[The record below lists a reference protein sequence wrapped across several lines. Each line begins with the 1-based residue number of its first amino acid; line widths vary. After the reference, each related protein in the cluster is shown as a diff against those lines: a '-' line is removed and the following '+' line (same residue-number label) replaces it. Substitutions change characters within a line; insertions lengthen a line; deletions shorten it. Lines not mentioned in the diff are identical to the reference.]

1 MNVMRKNLTISGLW
15 GALLLSGPL
24 VLGAGGCDCSEGDSA
39 SEEGDGMRTIAV
51 IPKGTTHEFW
61 KSIHA
66 GAIKA
71 GRELSVEILWQ
82 GPLREDDRSDQVRV
96 VEDVIS
102 RGVDAIVLAPL
113 DDAALVPPAREAVAE
128 GIPVLIIDSDL
139 DWDGRVSFVA
149 TDNMEGGRL
158 AARRLGE
165 LLGGEGT
172 VLMMRYQEGSASTMR
187 REEGFLEAMRADF
200 PNIELVSTNQ
210 YGGATTESAFATGEG
225 LLVSHEDLDGIFT
238 PNESTTFGMLR
249 ALRDADRAGTVKL
262 VGFDS
267 SASLARALADGHV
280 HGLVLQQ
287 PFRMGELGVRTAVA
301 HLEGQEVEA
310 RIDTGVTVVT
320 VDNMDDPEIRDLLVP
335 DLSEW
340 LD

>member
-1 MNVMRKNLTISGLW
+1 MRKSTLILGLL
-15 GALLLSGPL
+15 AL
-24 VLGAGGCDCSEGDSA
+24 VWGGCDCSEDG
-39 SEEGDGMRTIAV
+39 EGATEDDGQRTIAV

-71 GRELSVEILWQ
+71 GRELGVEILWQ
-82 GPLREDDRSDQVRV
+82 GPLREDDRADQVRV

-102 RGVDAIVLAPL
+102 RGVDGIVLAPL
-113 DDAALVPPAREAVAE
+113 DDSALVPPAREADAE
-128 GIPVLIIDSDL
+128 GIPVVIIDSDL

-149 TDNMEGGRL
+149 TDNAEGGRL

-165 LLGGEGT
+165 LLGAEGE

-187 REEGFLEAMRADF
+187 REEGFLEVMQADF

-210 YGGATTESAFATGEG
+210 YGGATTETAYTKGES
-225 LLVSHEDLDGIFT
+225 LLVSHPELDGIFT

-249 ALRDADRAGTVKL
+249 ALRDADRAGDVKL

-267 SASLARALADGHV
+267 SEALAAALEAGDL
-280 HGLVLQQ
+280 HGLVLQR
-287 PFRMGELGVRTAVA
+287 PFRMGELGVRTVVA
-301 HLEGQEVEA
+301 HLDGEDVEG
-310 RIDTGVTVVT
+310 RIDTGVTMVT
-320 VDNMDDPEIRDLLVP
+320 AQNMNEPEIQGLLVP